1 MNSSARSLLVAVA
14 VIAGLAELGMAIQFT
29 IDGGADSAPAPADV
43 FGFAFLLLAWFVRAG
58 KVWPVIALIVLFV
71 VELAFLPV
79 YARESWLDWTEQTAF
94 AVISL
99 VGIIAAF
106 ATMASRNRAIA

>member
-29 IDGGADSAPAPADV
+29 IDGGADSAPAPAAV

-58 KVWPVIALIVLFV
+58 KVWPVITLIVLFA
-71 VELAFLPV
+71 VEIAFVPM
-79 YARESWLDWTEQTAF
+79 YARDSWLDWTEQGAF
-94 AVISL
+94 LAISV
-99 VGIIAAF
+99 VGIIAAI
-106 ATMASRNRAIA
+106 ATVAGRKRALA